1 MLPNQNITFRNFQGE
16 TDFGLMHEIVLES
29 NQADQITDP
38 LTEDDLRNWCT
49 PSNRFDH
56 HKDILFGLDEKGSEI
71 GFSRMTWYTGKDG
84 VRLYCQVSYLR
95 EESRGQGLWLQM
107 VKKNDIRLR
116 EIAAHHPESEQGF
129 CQAWASK
136 NEKDWIS
143 ALEINDYQAVRHF
156 NNMIR
161 KLDGIPD
168 YVLPTG
174 LDIRPVQ
181 PEHLKSIWEAQRE
194 VQVELFEFVEE
205 RWKNETYQSW
215 ADDSSH
221 TPHLWQVAWDGDQ
234 VAGMV
239 LPRINEN
246 DNQELNRKRGY
257 TEHIFVRK
265 PWRQRGLAKALLAR
279 SLQTLKIQ
287 GMEEAELGVDSE
299 NDSGAFE
306 FYKQMGYQTESIDIW
321 FRKPMK

>member
-1 MLPNQNITFRNFQGE
+1 MPKHNITFRRFQGE
-16 TDFGLMHEIVLES
+16 TDFALMHEILLES

-38 LTEDDLRNWCT
+38 LTEDDLRSWCT
-49 PSNRFDH
+49 PSNRFDPE
-56 HKDILFGLDEKGSEI
+56 KDIIFTLDETGSKM

-84 VRLYCQVSYLR
+84 VRLYCQVSFLR
-95 EESRGQGLWLQM
+95 SAYRGQGIWSQM
-107 VKKNDIRLR
+107 VKENDHRLQ
-116 EIAAHHPESEQGF
+116 EMFASHKIDVQCFFQG
-129 CQAWASK
+129 WAS
-136 NEKDWIS
+136 EKERDWIS
-143 ALEINDYQAVRHF
+143 ALDANNYKAVRHF

-287 GMEEAELGVDSE
+287 GMEEAELGVDFE